1 MFVIDAGN
9 DVAGIGGVTDASYA
23 LNVYRANGTAIRA
36 TNGTGNTSGTNAGVG
51 LYVDV
56 PSNRPT
62 IFLGT
67 NSSTAS
73 FGANDYSAD
82 IRFNGADVAWGDIAY
97 YPQGN
102 TAGGAF
108 RFVRSGS
115 TVSPTPNANIGVNG
129 IFLAGGNTSSNLLDD
144 YEEGTFTPAFQ
155 NVAAPT
161 YTNQTGSYT
170 KIGRLVHVYISIS
183 YSSLDTTDGSSLAI
197 NLPFTATASGAFHL
211 VEAST
216 NTGFAGSNTIS
227 LVGSVGAGSAA
238 ISFGSTGNYDDGDYD
253 SGNWNASGVLR
264 FVGVYPAD

>member
-1 MFVIDAGN
+1 MSGYLGTKAVLLSTTAATVSGSSTVGAGLTVDN
-9 DVAGIGGVTDASYA
+9 DGATVLTVD
-23 LNVYRANGTAIRA
+23 RA
-36 TNGTGNTSGTNAGVG
+36 TSDGTLVDFQKDGSAVG
-51 LYVDV
+51 SL
-56 PSNRPT
+56 
-62 IFLGT
+62 
-67 NSSTAS
+67 
-73 FGANDYSAD
+73 
-82 IRFNGADVAWGDIAY
+82 
-97 YPQGN
+97 
-102 TAGGAF
+102 
-108 RFVRSGS
+108 
-115 TVSPTPNANIGVNG
+115 GVNG
-129 IFLAGGNTSSNLLDD
+129 DRIYLTNAQEGIMIDQSANNLSPTSSTGTFNDNAMNLGESGNRWKDLYLSGGVYLGGTGSANKLED